1 MSIHKSVV
9 NLPKCCFCSCYSC
22 CLKDFIFLRKFFVFK
37 PKKNYYLRK
46 SRKNCVC
53 VLCVYAME
61 REKERKKLCDVDWRD
76 DDDDGVLCVL
86 EADGFSSFLLCS
98 INDLDRDGL
107 SNHNSSWYCPRW
119 TWTYTHTIF
128 NLITR
133 LLWLFLL
140 DDVVRGRC
148 EIF

>member
-9 NLPKCCFCSCYSC
+9 NLPKCCFCCCYSC
-22 CLKDFIFLRKFFVFK
+22 CLKDFIFLQKIFVFK
-37 PKKNYYLRK
+37 PRK
-46 SRKNCVC
+46 IIIWGKAGKIVCVC
-53 VLCVYAME
+53 CVCMQWRE
-61 REKERKKLCDVDWRD
+61 RERKKLCDVDWRD

-128 NLITR
+128 NLISR
-133 LLWLFLL
+133 LLLWLF
-140 DDVVRGRC
+140 DVVRGRC